1 MFYLIIANV
10 TLIKSAPK
18 LRNNP
23 NFLKELFWFDFTD
36 EYILKIFNILSRSQN
51 YYYLESYSYSV

>member
-10 TLIKSAPK
+10 TFIKSTPK

-23 NFLKELFWFDFTD
+23 NFLKEFFWFDFTD
-36 EYILKIFNILSRSQN
+36 EYILKIFNILNRSQN